1 MTSKKYSYVYI
12 FWFFCAILL
21 FNGHPGHCQTIIPTG
36 TPFVKQYKKNQYKAG
51 NQNWSLAVDHDGRIY
66 SANTEGLLRFDGQ
79 YWRIHPLPN
88 HSTVRSVAIG
98 KDGKVYTGGQGEFGY
113 WTTKA
118 FGDMTYHSLSNLVKD
133 KIYFPNEE
141 IWKIIVED
149 HRVFFHTFSKS
160 YIWENNTIKTLTAD
174 GEPFL
179 FPHQFNKQLF
189 FEQLPSGL
197 HEFKQ
202 GKLIPVKGKE
212 VLKGKNILA
221 ILPFDKN
228 RSLIATSH
236 DGLYHMDV
244 KGDIFPWPVPATSIL
259 RQSQINNGIYLFDGQ
274 YAFGTIQNGVI
285 IINKKGE
292 VIQHI
297 NKNNGLQNNT
307 VLSITKDKQQNIWV
321 GLDNGIDR
329 IEINSPLSFY
339 TDLAG
344 KIGTVYTSTIYQGK
358 IYLGTNKGL
367 FVSDWNGLNNYNSL
381 NFSQIPNSNGQVWT
395 LAIFGGELICG
406 HNEGTFKLVNGNLE
420 KISQITGGWIFKPIF
435 GTRNILQGN
444 YTGLSQFIF
453 DGTHLRFIQQFPTIK
468 EPVRFL
474 AQKDSHSFWIGDWG
488 KVQLIDFDPSFQQV
502 RLQSSSLQDSL
513 ASKRRFTGIYTLEN
527 NLVFATDSG
536 FMQFDNIVKKF
547 SYAHELNT
555 QLGSYKKSNK
565 IIPINTNSYWFI
577 QKTKIAKVDF
587 DSKGNLKI
595 DSNLLSPLQDRM
607 MNNYENILPI
617 ENQYYLIGL
626 DDGFAIYRHT
636 DQDLKHVLPPPQ
648 IAQLTN
654 LTTGHTIIPNAELRL
669 ASSDNNLRI
678 SFSSPY
684 YSSSPL
690 QYQYYLEGYSDK
702 WSDWSEIAYQDFTNL
717 PYGDFQIKIRAK
729 TSTGLMSEIQTLSF
743 TIKYPWYLSWFAKV
757 LYALATLLFI
767 YFVYR
772 INLQRER
779 KRQFQVKRKW
789 LEEKK
794 IALERET
801 EQKEKEW
808 IKLKNQQL
816 EDQLQLKNKELANAA
831 LNIVYKNE
839 MLNNLHDELK
849 QLKDADGNKLSSD
862 ELKKINKLIEDAHN
876 DDRDWHI
883 FERSFNESHENFFKK
898 LKQEFPD
905 LVPNDLKLC
914 AYLRLNMSSKEIAS
928 LLNISTRGVE
938 IRRYRLRKKLGIPT
952 DKNLSEFL
960 MER

>member
-1 MTSKKYSYVYI
+1 MISKKYSLSYI
-12 FWFFCAILL
+12 FWLCAFII
-21 FNGHPGHCQTIIPTG
+21 FSPNAGRGQSIIPTG
-36 TPFVKQYKKNQYKAG
+36 TPFVKQYKKSEYKAG
-51 NQNWSLAVDHDGRIY
+51 NQNWALAVDQEGRIY

-79 YWRIHPLPN
+79 YWRLHPLPN
-88 HSTVRSVAIG
+88 HSTVRSVAVG
-98 KDGKVYTGGQGEFGY
+98 KEGNIYTGGRGEFGY
-113 WTTKA
+113 WTTKG
-118 FGDMTYHSLSNLVKD
+118 FGDMTYHSLSKLVKD
-133 KIYFPNEE
+133 KIYFPKEE
-141 IWKIIVED
+141 IWKIIVD
-149 HRVFFHTFSKS
+149 NKRVFFHTFSKC
-160 YIWENNTIKTLTAD
+160 YIWENNSIRSLTAE

-179 FPHQFNKQLF
+179 FPHKVGKQLF

-197 HEFKQ
+197 HEFKE
-202 GKLIPVKGKE
+202 GKLIPVKGKGI
-212 VLKGKNILA
+212 LKDKNVLA
-221 ILPFDKN
+221 ILPFDKTY
-228 RSLIATSH
+228 SLVATSLS
-236 DGLYHMDV
+236 GLYLMDML
-244 KGDIFPWPVPATSIL
+244 GNIAPWSVPANALLS
-259 RQSQINNGIYLFDGQ
+259 QSQINNGNYLYDGQ

-292 VIQHI
+292 VVQHI

-329 IEINSPLSFY
+329 IEVNSSLSFY
-339 TDLAG
+339 TDFAG
-344 KIGTVYTSTIYQGK
+344 EIGTVYTSVIYRGS

-367 FVSDWNGLNNYNSL
+367 FVSKWNGLNNYNSL
-381 NFSQIPNSNGQVWT
+381 NFTQVPNSKGQVWT
-395 LAIFGGELICG
+395 LAIFGEELICG
-406 HNEGTFKLVNGNLE
+406 HNDGTFKLSNGRLE
-420 KISQITGGWIFKPIF
+420 KISQITGGWVFKPIF
-435 GTRNILQGN
+435 GTKNILQGN
-444 YTGLSQFIF
+444 YTGLSKFTF
-453 DGTHLRFIQQFPTIK
+453 DGIQLKFVKQFASLK

-474 AQKDSHSFWIGDWG
+474 AQKDNYSFWIGDWG
-488 KVQLIDFDPSFQQV
+488 QVQLLNFDAGYELAQIQF
-502 RLQSSSLQDSL
+502 SSTQDSL
-513 ASKRRFTGIYTLEN
+513 TTRRQFMGIYTLEN
-527 NLVFATDSG
+527 NVVFATDSG
-536 FMQFDNIVKKF
+536 FMEFDNIVKRFK
-547 SYAHELNT
+547 YANELNKA
-555 QLGSYKKSNK
+555 LGSYKNANK
-565 IIPINTNSYWFI
+565 IIPISTNSYWFI

-587 DSKGNLKI
+587 DSKGKLKI

-607 MNNYENILPI
+607 MSNYENILPI

-636 DQDLKHVLPPPQ
+636 GQNASRILPAPQ
-648 IAQLTN
+648 VAQLTN
-654 LTTGHTIIPNAELRL
+654 LATGTLIIPNAEFKL
-669 ASSDNNLRI
+669 SPSENNLRI

-684 YSSSPL
+684 YSSTPV

-702 WSDWSEIAYQDFTNL
+702 WSEWSETAYQDFTNL
-717 PYGDFQIKIRAK
+717 PYGDFQIKIRAR
-729 TSTGLMSEIQTLSF
+729 TNSGLVSETQMLSF
-743 TIKYPWYLSWFAKV
+743 TIEHPWYLSWWAKAI
-757 LYALATLLFI
+757 YTLSMIGII
-767 YFVYR
+767 YLIYQF
-772 INLQRER
+772 NLQRER
-779 KRQFQVKRKW
+779 KRQFQVRRKW

-794 IALERET
+794 IALEREA

-816 EDQLQLKNKELANAA
+816 EDQLNLKSKELANAA

-839 MLNNLHDELK
+839 MLNNLHNQLK
-849 QLKDADGNKLSSD
+849 QLKDAEGNKLSSD

-883 FERSFNESHENFFKK
+883 FEKSFNESHENFFKK

-938 IRRYRLRKKLGIPT
+938 IRRYRLRKKLGLPT

>member
-1 MTSKKYSYVYI
+1 MVSKKYSIAYI
-12 FWFFCAILL
+12 FWFCAFFALCM
-21 FNGHPGHCQTIIPTG
+21 NTGYCQTIIPTG
-36 TPFVKQYKKNQYKAG
+36 TPFVKQYKKSQYKAG
-51 NQNWSLAVDHDGRIY
+51 NQNWSLAIDQEGRIY

-79 YWRIHPLPN
+79 YWRMYPLPN
-88 HSTVRSVAIG
+88 HSTVRSVAVD
-98 KDGKVYTGGQGEFGY
+98 KTGKVYTGGRGEFGY
-113 WTTKA
+113 WTSKA
-118 FGDMTYHSLSNLVKD
+118 FGEMSYHSLSKLVKD
-133 KIYFPNEE
+133 KTYFPNEE

-149 HRVFFHTFSKS
+149 HRVFFHTFSKA
-160 YIWENNTIKTLTAD
+160 YIWENNTIRPLTAK

-179 FPHQFNKQLF
+179 FPHQLNDQLF

-197 HEFKQ
+197 HEFKAN
-202 GKLIPVKGKE
+202 KLVPVPGKE
-212 VLKGKNILA
+212 ILKDKNVLA

-228 RSLIATSH
+228 NSIIATAH
-236 DGLYHMDV
+236 HGLYLMDSN
-244 KGDIFPWPVPATSIL
+244 GNIRTWSIPANPIL
-259 RQSQINNGIYLFDGQ
+259 SQSQINNGIYLFGGQ

-285 IINKKGE
+285 IINKNGE
-292 VIQHI
+292 VVQHI

-307 VLSITKDKQQNIWV
+307 VLSIAKDKQQNIWV

-329 IEINSPLSFY
+329 IEINSSLSFY
-339 TDLAG
+339 TDFVG
-344 KIGTVYTSTIYQGK
+344 KIGTVYTSIIYQGK

-367 FVSDWNGLNNYNSL
+367 FVSEWKGLNNYNSL
-381 NFSQIPNSNGQVWT
+381 DFVQVPNSNGQVWT
-395 LAIFGGELICG
+395 LAIFGAELICG
-406 HNEGTFKLVNGNLE
+406 HNEGTFKLVSGKLE
-420 KISQITGGWIFKPIF
+420 KISKITGGWIFKPIF
-435 GTRNILQGN
+435 GTKNILQGN
-444 YTGLSQFIF
+444 YTGLSKFVF
-453 DGTHLRFIQQFPTIK
+453 DDMKLRFAQQFSSIK

-474 AQKDSHSFWIGDWG
+474 AQKDNHSFWIGDWG
-488 KVQLIDFDPSFQQV
+488 QVQLIGLDPSFQQA
-502 RLQSSSLQDSL
+502 QIQFTSKQDSL
-513 ASKRRFTGIYTLEN
+513 AAKRRFTGIYTLEN

-536 FMQFDNIVKKF
+536 FMQFDNIVKRF
-547 SYAHELNT
+547 SYASELNNA
-555 QLGSYKKSNK
+555 LGSYKNANK
-565 IIPINTNSYWFI
+565 VIPITTNSYWFI

-587 DSKGNLKI
+587 DSKGKLKI

-607 MNNYENILPI
+607 MSNYENILPI
-617 ENQYYLIGL
+617 ENHYYLIGL
-626 DDGFAIYRHT
+626 DDGFAIYRNSG
-636 DQDLKHVLPPPQ
+636 QDHKYILPPPQ

-654 LTTGHTIIPNAELRL
+654 LTTGETIIPNGDLRL
-669 ASSDNNLRI
+669 ASSENNLRV

-702 WSDWSEIAYQDFTNL
+702 WSDWSETAYQDFTNL
-717 PYGDFQIKIRAK
+717 PYGHFEIKIRAR
-729 TSTGLMSEIQTLSF
+729 TNTGLTSEIQTISF
-743 TIKYPWYLSWFAKV
+743 TIKYPWYLSWWAKICYILMV
-757 LYALATLLFI
+757 TGLIYFI
-767 YFVYR
+767 YNF
-772 INLQRER
+772 NLQRER
-779 KRQFQVKRKW
+779 KRQFQAKRKW

-794 IALERET
+794 VALERDA
-801 EQKEKEW
+801 EQQEKEW

-816 EDQLQLKNKELANAA
+816 EAQLSLKNKELANAA

-849 QLKDADGNKLSSD
+849 QLKDAEGNKLSSE

-883 FERSFNESHENFFKK
+883 FEKSFNESHENFFKK
-898 LKQEFPD
+898 LKHEFPD

-960 MER
+960 LER

>member
-1 MTSKKYSYVYI
+1 MTTKKYSNVYI
-12 FWFFCAILL
+12 FWFCSILFFL
-21 FNGHPGHCQTIIPTG
+21 MHPGYCQTIIPTG
-36 TPFVKQYKKNQYKAG
+36 TPFVKQYKKDQYKAG
-51 NQNWSLAVDHDGRIY
+51 NQNWSLAVDKDGRIY
-66 SANTEGLLRFDGQ
+66 SANTEGLLQFDGQ
-79 YWRIHPLPN
+79 YWRIFPLPN

-98 KDGKVYTGGQGEFGY
+98 KDGKIYTGGRGEFGY
-113 WTTKA
+113 WTSKP
-118 FGDMTYHSLSNLVKD
+118 FGNLTYHSLSKLVQD
-133 KIYFPNEE
+133 KTYFPNEE
-141 IWKIIVED
+141 IWKIIVEGQ
-149 HRVFFHTFSKS
+149 RVFFHTFSKS
-160 YIWENNTIKTLTAD
+160 YIWENNRIRQLTAK

-179 FPHQFNKQLF
+179 FPHQLNNMLF

-202 GKLIPVKGKE
+202 DKLIPVKGKD
-212 VLKGKNILA
+212 VLKDKNVLA
-221 ILPFDKN
+221 ILPFDATT
-228 RSLIATSH
+228 SLIATSRN
-236 DGLYHMDV
+236 GLYLMKAD
-244 KGDIFPWPVPATSIL
+244 GSILPWSVPANQLLS
-259 RQSQINNGIYLFDGQ
+259 QSQINNGLYLYDGQ

-285 IINKKGE
+285 VINKNGQ

-307 VLSITKDKQQNIWV
+307 VLSIVKDNQKNIWV

-339 TDLAG
+339 TDFVG
-344 KIGTVYTSTIYQGK
+344 KIGTVYTSIIYQGK

-367 FVSDWNGLNNYNSL
+367 FSSEWKGLTNYNSL

-395 LAIFGGELICG
+395 LALFGDELICG
-406 HNEGTFKLVNGNLE
+406 HNDGTFKLVNGRLE

-435 GTRNILQGN
+435 GTKNILQGN
-444 YTGLSQFIF
+444 YTGLSKFSF
-453 DGTHLRFIQQFPTIK
+453 DGIHLQFVQQFAGVK

-474 AQKDSHSFWIGDWG
+474 AQKDNHTFWIGDWG
-488 KVQLIDFDPSFQQV
+488 QIQLLGFDANFQQANI
-502 RLQSSSLQDSL
+502 LFSSKQDSI
-513 ASKRRFTGIYTLEN
+513 ASKRQFTGIYTLEN

-536 FMQFDNIVKKF
+536 FLQFDNIVKRF
-547 SYAHELNT
+547 SYADELNT
-555 QLGSYKKSNK
+555 ALGTYKNSNK
-565 IIPINTNSYWFI
+565 VIPINTNSYWFI

-587 DSKGNLKI
+587 DSKGKLHI

-626 DDGFAIYRHT
+626 DDGFAIYRHS
-636 DQDLKHVLPPPQ
+636 DKSQKYRLPLPQ
-648 IAQLTN
+648 IAQLIN
-654 LTTGHTIIPNAELRL
+654 LTTGQAIIPDSAFKLS
-669 ASSDNNLRI
+669 SSDNNLRI
-678 SFSSPY
+678 SFSSPF
-684 YSSSPL
+684 YSSSPI
-690 QYQYYLEGYSDK
+690 QYQYYLEGYSDN
-702 WSDWSEIAYQDFTNL
+702 WSEWSETAYQDFTNL
-717 PYGDFQIKIRAK
+717 PYGKFQIKIRAK
-729 TSTGLMSEIQTLSF
+729 DNMGLVSEIQAFSF
-743 TIKYPWYLSWFAKV
+743 TIRYPWYLSWWAKV
-757 LYALATLLFI
+757 FYTLVLITLIYLAYIFS
-767 YFVYR
+767 
-772 INLQRER
+772 LQRER
-779 KRQFQVKRKW
+779 KRQFQIRRKW

-801 EQKEKEW
+801 EQKEKDW

-862 ELKKINKLIEDAHN
+862 ELKKINKLIDDAHN